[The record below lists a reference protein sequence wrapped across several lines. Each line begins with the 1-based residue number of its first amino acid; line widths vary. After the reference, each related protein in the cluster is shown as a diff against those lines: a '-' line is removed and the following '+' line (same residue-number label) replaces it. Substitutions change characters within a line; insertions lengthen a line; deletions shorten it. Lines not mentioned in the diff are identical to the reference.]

1 MSATSAT
8 EGGEELKNVPLV
20 RMEDVQ
26 TPKERDS
33 PTEILE
39 TCIVDSVDY
48 DDCVV
53 NDEED
58 SNIGSMVSIQS
69 EEVVEEDSDSA
80 EMIVP
85 EVLEPLD
92 EIPIDVPEQK
102 HSDARLNPPDSWPT
116 LEILPGGVIKHGD
129 KCEEDIRSYS
139 DVANKP
145 DKNGE
150 MMYACAKCS
159 ESFKYLFSLVK
170 HVRWHEDE
178 KKKEKGPD
186 MTKLTNR
193 KKHICLHSGKKK
205 VIQRSKKS
213 TKKS

>member
-26 TPKERDS
+26 TSKERDS

-48 DDCVV
+48 DDCV
-53 NDEED
+53 
-58 SNIGSMVSIQS
+58 S
-69 EEVVEEDSDSA
+69 EEVVEEDSDSGG
-80 EMIVP
+80 MIVP

-92 EIPIDVPEQK
+92 EIPIEIVGHP
-102 HSDARLNPPDSWPT
+102 RNPS
-116 LEILPGGVIKHGD
+116 GGVIKHGD

-159 ESFKYLFSLVK
+159 ESFKYLFFFG
-170 HVRWHEDE
+170 EA
-178 KKKEKGPD
+178 
-186 MTKLTNR
+186 
-193 KKHICLHSGKKK
+193 
-205 VIQRSKKS
+205 
-213 TKKS
+213 

>member
-1 MSATSAT
+1 MSATSAIET
-8 EGGEELKNVPLV
+8 SEEMDSVPLV

-26 TPKERDS
+26 PSRDRNS
-33 PTEILE
+33 ETEILE

-92 EIPIDVPEQK
+92 EVPIVSE
-102 HSDARLNPPDSWPT
+102 LNFITDQQPVLAS
-116 LEILPGGVIKHGD
+116 HG
-129 KCEEDIRSYS
+129 
-139 DVANKP
+139 
-145 DKNGE
+145 
-150 MMYACAKCS
+150 
-159 ESFKYLFSLVK
+159 
-170 HVRWHEDE
+170 
-178 KKKEKGPD
+178 
-186 MTKLTNR
+186 
-193 KKHICLHSGKKK
+193 
-205 VIQRSKKS
+205 
-213 TKKS
+213 